1 MGFATIPT
9 GVNKRS
15 LFGVSMLGGIGFT
28 VALFIANLSF
38 ADMPEVGTDLLTQS
52 KLGVFSGSLISGIV
66 GYLILKMG
74 FRAIK
79 N

>member
-38 ADMPEVGTDLLTQS
+38 ADMPEVGTDLLNQA